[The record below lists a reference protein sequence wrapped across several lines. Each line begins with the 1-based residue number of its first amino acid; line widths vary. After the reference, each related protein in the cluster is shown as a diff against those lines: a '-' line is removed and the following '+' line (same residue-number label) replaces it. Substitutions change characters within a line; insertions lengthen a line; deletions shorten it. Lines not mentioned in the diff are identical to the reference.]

1 VKNNEKQSKNEKNAK
16 ADEIS
21 KKINFLTFSGKNEKM
36 SNNLKNDEK
45 GSINEEK
52 RQEG

>member
-1 VKNNEKQSKNEKNAK
+1 MKNSQKMKKTPKRMRFQ
-16 ADEIS
+16 